1 MIPETFSSASFLPKK
16 PKAGYVCQPSFDV
29 LEKMTIEDLKK
40 VENFT
45 VSNEYGSVQF
55 IGETDLTS
63 VDLADVI
70 TISLGICDVY
80 EGEKH
85 QKTKPA
91 VGEKLNR
98 PALITLY
105 NM

>member
-1 MIPETFSSASFLPKK
+1 M
-16 PKAGYVCQPSFDV
+16 
-29 LEKMTIEDLKK
+29 
-40 VENFT
+40 ENFT

-55 IGETDLTS
+55 IGETDLTF

-70 TISLGICDVY
+70 TISLGVCDVY

-85 QKTKPA
+85 EKTKPA

-105 NM
+105 NMKPINNQTPIEKERRLKSLLEKADGAQHLSYDMNSF